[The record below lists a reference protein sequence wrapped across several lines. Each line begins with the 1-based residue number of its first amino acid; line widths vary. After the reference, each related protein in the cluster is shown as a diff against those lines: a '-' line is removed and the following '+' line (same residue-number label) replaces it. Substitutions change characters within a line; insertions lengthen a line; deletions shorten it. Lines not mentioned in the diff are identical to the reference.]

1 MADDLQE
8 AAVVTED
15 VREQASSLGYELR
28 REVAQIIG
36 QDGRLWPAS
45 DDSPIPGKRC
55 HIVSQR
61 GPFAGFRFG
70 PYETKEE
77 AETKGLAEI
86 LHWHARAKRLARGF
100 RVAHSSGPAASGFV
114 EGRHEWYVRWQKVEI
129 EVQTCE
135 IVAKAI
141 IGNYASKV

>member
-1 MADDLQE
+1 MADLQE

-77 AETKGLAEI
+77 AETIRQKLSDAGAT
-86 LHWHARAKRLARGF
+86 
-100 RVAHSSGPAASGFV
+100 V
-114 EGRHEWYVRWQKVEI
+114 EVK
-129 EVQTCE
+129 
-135 IVAKAI
+135 
-141 IGNYASKV
+141 